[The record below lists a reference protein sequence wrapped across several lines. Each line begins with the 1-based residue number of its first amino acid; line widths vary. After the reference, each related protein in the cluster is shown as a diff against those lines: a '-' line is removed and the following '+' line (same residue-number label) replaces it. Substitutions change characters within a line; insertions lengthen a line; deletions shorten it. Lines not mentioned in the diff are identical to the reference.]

1 MTRMLPLGA
10 MVGAAVFTAAWLI
23 LGFISPGYQLF
34 DLVIEPYSAISQP
47 VSGLGLG
54 VTAPWMNSAFIVSGL
69 AMVLGVVG
77 LARVWPTARLRRA
90 SIVLLGCTGI
100 GMIMDGLFTLEA
112 VMLHLSGFL
121 IAIVLPASGFIVA
134 GLSLRGSWRATS
146 AWLLIASPVAL
157 GLFALFMVI
166 FDPYSAGDNAG
177 YAGLV
182 QRALITVVLGMQA
195 MLGFTAWGA
204 TRRAT
209 EVAGPS
215 GAATM
220 SGGL

>member
-1 MTRMLPLGA
+1 MTRILPLGA
-10 MVGAAVFTAAWLI
+10 TAGAVVFTAAWLI
-23 LGFISPGYQLF
+23 LGTVSPGYRLF

-54 VTAPWMNSAFIVSGL
+54 VTAPWMNGAFIVSGL

-77 LARVWPTARLRRA
+77 LARAWPTARLRRS

-100 GMIMDGLFTLEA
+100 GMIMDGFFTLEA
-112 VMLHLSGFL
+112 VMLHLAGFL
-121 IAIVLPASGFIVA
+121 LAVVLPASGFIVA
-134 GLSLRGSWRATS
+134 GLSLRAYWRVTS
-146 AWLLIASPVAL
+146 TWLLIAGPAAL

-166 FDPYSAGDNAG
+166 FDPYSAGANAG

-195 MLGFTAWGA
+195 MLGLAAW
-204 TRRAT
+204 RALGT
-209 EVAGPS
+209 TGPLR
-215 GAATM
+215 APPI
-220 SGGL
+220 GGGF